1 MVNSLSVTQV
11 NYNSTSVTWKPPTF
25 TNGILKWYLLQVK
38 YNRTLYSKSS
48 WCSNEHRVPQ
58 KITLTFTDLSYE
70 IKNLYPF
77 EEYNISV
84 TAASGAG
91 YGEIG
96 EVVVATAPAGKQFR
110 FYLKDEEDTSKMYFS

>member
-1 MVNSLSVTQV
+1 MFSLIVVPSMINSLSVVQV
-11 NYNSTSVTWKPPTF
+11 SHNSTSVSWKPPTF
-25 TNGILKWYLLQVK
+25 INGILKWYLLQVK
-38 YNRTLYSKSS
+38 YNRALYSKSS

-58 KITLTFTDLSYE
+58 KITLTSTDLNYE

-91 YGEIG
+91 YGELAELVI
-96 EVVVATAPAGKQFR
+96 ATAPAGKQFR
-110 FYLKDEEDTSKMYFS
+110 FLIKG